1 MTLGSILRALI
12 VCGATLGPARAD
24 DPKPTPPAIP
34 RASNPDA
41 VVAPVVVK
49 VTAATAPANGAE
61 LFPNVLADAR
71 QALVKG
77 RDYVAHFVRQE
88 RVNGTLRPEQSG
100 EIRARA
106 TPFSVGVKLLAPKDV
121 AGWETVF
128 VTNKRDDKARF
139 KPAGKAG
146 LRGFRTMATDSAE
159 AMAGTRHP
167 ITGVGMMAILD
178 RCEKVIAD
186 EKRLRNPVQVT
197 VAEYTFN
204 GRPCQRFDIYAD
216 RPHPTRYCHHA
227 VLFVDTATK
236 LPVRYEA
243 YDQPKAGE
251 AVGELIEMVSFVNV
265 KVNAGLGNATFDK

>member
-1 MTLGSILRALI
+1 MTLGSILRAVI
-12 VCGATLGPARAD
+12 VCGASLGTTRAD

-34 RASNPDA
+34 KASNPDA
-41 VVAPVVVK
+41 VTAPVVVK
-49 VTAATAPANGAE
+49 VTAADAPANGAE
-61 LFPNVLADAR
+61 LFPKVAADAR
-71 QALVKG
+71 QVLVKN

-88 RVNGTLRPEQSG
+88 RVNGTLQPEQSG
-100 EIRARA
+100 EIRVRA
-106 TPFSVGVKLLAPKDV
+106 TPFAIAVKLLAPKDA

-128 VTNKRDDKARF
+128 ATGKRDDKARF

-146 LRGFRTMATDSAE
+146 LRGFRTVATDSAE

-167 ITGVGMMAILD
+167 ITGVGLLAILE
-178 RCEKVIAD
+178 RCEKVIAA
-186 EKRLRNPVQVT
+186 EKRQKNPVQVT
-197 VAEYTFN
+197 VAEYTFH

-216 RPHPTRYCHHA
+216 RPHPTRYCQHA

-243 YDQPKAGE
+243 YDAPKTGE

-265 KVNAGLGNATFDK
+265 KLNAGLGNAAFDK